1 MSKVWL
7 QVIGEVKGIEAKELA
22 AGMAIMWNC
31 GITSEVVSVEP
42 SKSGKTMTV
51 ELLCEDG
58 AVRSRRLGA
67 SRLVALA

>member
-7 QVIGEVKGIEAKELA
+7 QGIGEVKSIEAKELA
-22 AGMAIMWNC
+22 AGMAIMWNY

-42 SKSGKTMTV
+42 STSGKTMTV
-51 ELLCEDG
+51 ALLCEDG
-58 AVRSRRLGA
+58 KIRPRRLGA